1 VELRLL
7 GPLEVVADDGTVVD
21 VRGDKPRRLL
31 ALVALRPG
39 EVVSSSRLVDELWGD
54 REIRDPLNA
63 VQVLVSKL
71 RRALSPVPRDHRQL
85 VATTGSG
92 YRLDVDS
99 DVVDAVR
106 FDRLTAEGRRLL
118 GVGMAEAA
126 AVVLRE
132 ALGLWR
138 GPALDD
144 FDDEFARG
152 DRTRLEELRAAAVEL
167 RIDADL
173 ALGRHEQVAIELAT
187 LTLEHPLR
195 ERLRAQQMLALYRS
209 GRQGE
214 ALRAYRAARAT
225 LGEELGLDPGPELQ
239 RLEAAI
245 LARDADLDLAAVDG
259 APIAPTTRT
268 RAAGNLPAPISSF
281 VGRVEEIDTVVE
293 LLGQHRLVT
302 LVGPGGVGKTR
313 LGLQAAA
320 RLTAQHSDGV
330 WLIELASLRDAAHV
344 EAALATALGLDEAA
358 RLHAFLGD
366 KQVLLVVD
374 NCEHVIDAAATAVA
388 RVLRAGDGVRVL
400 ATSREGLGVAGE
412 IRWTVAPLT
421 LEEASTLFH
430 ARAKEGGGDT
440 ATEDPA
446 LVERIC
452 GRLDGLPLAVELAA
466 ARTRSLSLADL
477 VERIDDRFRLL
488 TTGGRAID
496 PRQQTLRQ
504 VVDWSYDLLSTAE
517 QRVFRRLSVFAGG
530 FDLAAAETVAAGDD
544 IDVGAIVDI
553 LGQLVDKSLISVAD
567 RDPAT
572 RYRVLQTLV
581 DYGRRRLTEAGEVEA
596 TSDRHLSWM
605 VEFATA
611 AEPGLRGPDQA
622 RWIRRLGREL
632 DNGRAALE
640 WAERH
645 RRAADA
651 VAMAAGMAYGW
662 YITGAVADGQAFIAR
677 ALATD
682 GESSAEHRAV
692 AGAWGAWLI
701 QIGSGAATSDANT
714 YAEAALVAGRSDGVR
729 GFATAAQVASLLR
742 AYGGRTAE
750 ATQLIEEAAVALADD
765 PQRWQ
770 QAFVDW
776 VRSGLALKTGDAAR
790 ADELLRASLRG
801 FTAEGDRYGQAI
813 ASIRLGELAELRGDD
828 DEAVAL
834 TTFAYQVTTGV
845 GPGAN
850 ASILA
855 TRLGNLAANRGAFDD
870 AGMWHG
876 TALSRARE
884 LGFPGPAAQAI
895 SGMAVAAGMQ
905 GDLAQAERLHREA
918 LAAYESVGSV
928 EGLAFTEACLG
939 FLATR
944 LGDAEAALELHR
956 RSLANAAQGSERRA
970 MALAVE
976 GSAGALAACGDAVNA
991 ARLLGVAAELRGERV
1006 VSPPWLVAER
1016 ARVET
1021 ASRSQLG
1028 DARYAHQHRDGRRH
1042 AETILAELVA
1052 AAQPTSG
1059 RHR

>member
-7 GPLEVVADDGTVVD
+7 GPLEVVDDDGDVVE
-21 VRGDKPRRLL
+21 VGGDKPKGLL
-31 ALVALRPG
+31 ALVGLRPG
-39 EVVSSSRLVDELWGD
+39 EVVSSSRIVDELWGD

-63 VQVLVSKL
+63 VQVVVSKL
-71 RRALSPVPRDHRQL
+71 RRALSTASGEGRQL
-85 VATTGSG
+85 VATSGSG
-92 YRLDVDS
+92 YRLDVAP

-118 GVGMAEAA
+118 GDGMAEEA

-132 ALGLWR
+132 ALDLWR

-152 DRTRLEELRAAAVEL
+152 DRTRLEELRAAALEL

-173 ALGRHEQVAIELAT
+173 SLGRHEQVAVELAT

-214 ALRAYRAARAT
+214 ALRAYRAARTT

-245 LARDADLDLAAVDG
+245 LARDPDLNLAAGDVPD
-259 APIAPTTRT
+259 IAPTSPTRL
-268 RAAGNLPAPISSF
+268 AGNLPVPISSF
-281 VGRVEEIDTVVE
+281 IGRVDEIDTVAE
-293 LLGQHRLVT
+293 LLGQHRLMT

-313 LGLQAAA
+313 LGLQVAA
-320 RLTAQHSDGV
+320 RLAGEHPDGV
-330 WLIELASLRDAAHV
+330 WLIELASLRDPAHV
-344 EAALATALGLDEAA
+344 QAAMATALGLDDAA
-358 RLHAFLGD
+358 RLEAFLSD
-366 KQVLLVVD
+366 KQVLLVLD
-374 NCEHVIDAAATAVA
+374 NCEHVIDAAATVVA
-388 RVLRAGDGVRVL
+388 RVLRAGGGARVL

-421 LEEASTLFH
+421 LEEASTLFQ
-430 ARAKEGGGDT
+430 ARAEAGGGDT
-440 ATEDPA
+440 ATEDAA

-452 GRLDGLPLAVELAA
+452 DRLDGLPLAVELAA

-477 VERIDDRFRLL
+477 FERIDDRFRLL

-504 VVDWSYDLLSTAE
+504 VVDWSYDLLSSEE

-530 FDLAAAETVAAGDD
+530 FDLVAAETVAAGDD
-544 IDVGAIVDI
+544 VDVTGIVDI
-553 LGQLVDKSLISVAD
+553 LGQLVDKSLMSVAD
-567 RDPAT
+567 RDLGT
-572 RYRVLQTLV
+572 RYRLLQTLV
-581 DYGRRRLTEAGEVEA
+581 DYGRVRLTEAEEAEA
-596 TSDRHLSWM
+596 TQDRHLSWM

-611 AEPGLRGPDQA
+611 AEAGLRGPDQA

-645 RRAADA
+645 QRAADA

-677 ALATD
+677 ALAMD

-714 YAEAALVAGRSDGVR
+714 YAEQALMAGRSDGVR
-729 GFATAAQVASLLR
+729 GFVTAAQVASLLL
-742 AYGGRTAE
+742 AYRGHTVE
-750 ATQLIEEAAVALADD
+750 ATQLIEEAADALAND
-765 PQRWQ
+765 PERWQ

-790 ADELLRASLRG
+790 AHELLRASVDG

-813 ASIRLGELAELRGDD
+813 ASIRLGELAELRGDY

-834 TTFAYQVTTGV
+834 TTFAYEVTTSI

-855 TRLGNLAANRGAFDD
+855 TRLGNLAANQAGFDD
-870 AGMWHG
+870 ARMWHQE
-876 TALSRARE
+876 ALSRARE

-905 GDLAQAERLHREA
+905 ADLHQAERLHREA
-918 LAAYESVGSV
+918 LAAYESVGSI
-928 EGLAFTEACLG
+928 EGAAFTEACLG

-944 LGDAEAALELHR
+944 RGDADAALELHR
-956 RSLANAAQGSERRA
+956 RSLANAARGNERRA

-976 GSAGALAACGDAVNA
+976 GFAGARAACGDAVNA
-991 ARLLGVAAELRGERV
+991 ALLLGVAAELRGDQIV
-1006 VSPPWLVAER
+1006 PPPWLLAER
-1016 ARVET
+1016 TQAET

-1028 DARYAHQHRDGRRH
+1028 DARYAHQHRSGRLQ

-1052 AAQPTSG
+1052 QPLAD
-1059 RHR
+1059 R